1 MDDQELQTAAE
12 ALSSLQ
18 APVELNLWPGSD
30 PDDQL
35 LVALR
40 ETVEAL
46 ASVSGGKL
54 TVQEAPTCEKYPDK
68 PSLTVGN
75 VRYLAVPRGPELAP
89 FLSFL
94 EALSAQG
101 DAATEEPLAPAEV
114 RVYMASTCPN
124 CPVVVGAC
132 LELAARFDQLHLEVV
147 DAMVFTDMAG
157 PLKSVPAVVVDGA
170 YTEIGPLSRAELLRI
185 LRRRQEPG
193 FQVDAL
199 ESMISA
205 ARLVDALAWLRQE
218 DAFATLTP
226 LLRRSGIKER
236 MGVMLMVEE
245 ALEEDPHALD
255 LAVPHLLPLLQAED
269 PSLRGDT
276 ADLLGQI
283 GAPGSAEALRKLL
296 SDDNEDVREV
306 AKDALEMLREPS

>member
-147 DAMVFTDMAG
+147 DAMYFTDLAG

-170 YTEIGPLSRAELLRI
+170 YTEVGPLSGAELLQI
-185 LRRRQEPG
+185 LRGRQDPEFG
-193 FQVDAL
+193 VDTL
-199 ESMISA
+199 ESMVSA
-205 ARLVDALAWLRQE
+205 GRFIETLSWLRQE
-218 DAFATLTP
+218 DNLAFLAP
-226 LLRRSGIKER
+226 MLRRSGIKER
-236 MGVMLMVEE
+236 MGVMIMVEE
-245 ALEEDPHALD
+245 ALEEDPHGLD
-255 LAVPHLLPLLQAED
+255 AAVPYLLPLLQEKD
-269 PSLRGDT
+269 SNLRGDT

-283 GAPGSAEALRKLL
+283 GAPGAAKSLRALL
-296 SDDNEDVREV
+296 SDDNGDVREI
-306 AKDALEMLREPS
+306 AQDALEMLRSPS